1 MGGGERGKEMRKN
14 AKKWKDLARESSKE
28 GGSSYQNLQDFFNE
42 IGGGAMSL
50 DIKNSVF
57 RTVSNQNPFKNHVG
71 KILTLKFLN
80 GWLRFFLHLK

>member
-1 MGGGERGKEMRKN
+1 LVMGGGERGKEMRKN

-50 DIKNSVF
+50 VI
-57 RTVSNQNPFKNHVG
+57 
-71 KILTLKFLN
+71 
-80 GWLRFFLHLK
+80 